1 MRRLGA
7 ACSRRATVDPPNIQE
22 SERATAM
29 PPTDQPIDQRYL
41 VQQRKAGT
49 SDKEV
54 PVFARTM
61 KSKEGV
67 FEGVSFIRNKDKASI
82 MTLDEANQVIAWAA
96 KKPLAASYVT
106 TIICKG
112 Q

>member
-1 MRRLGA
+1 M
-7 ACSRRATVDPPNIQE
+7 TQ
-22 SERATAM
+22 
-29 PPTDQPIDQRYL
+29 TDQPIDQRYL
-41 VQQRKAGT
+41 VQQYKAGSADRQT
-49 SDKEV
+49 

-61 KSKEGV
+61 KGKDGA
-67 FEGVSFIRNKDKASI
+67 FEGVSFIRNKDKASV
-82 MTLDEANQVIAWAA
+82 MTIEEANQVIAWAK